1 MDIIK
6 RKQSL
11 VVLRDKKGKYWL
23 TRRKKLKRDSRRR
36 RNTRACMVVYV
47 PLLQINEHELHLF
60 IT

>member
-1 MDIIK
+1 MKIIK

-36 RNTRACMVVYV
+36 RNNRACTVVYV
-47 PLLQINEHELHLF
+47 PILQIDERELHLF
-60 IT
+60 MI